1 MDLKKAAKQA
11 YVNSLTQDLTDWD
24 KLELQ
29 LQEIEELT
37 AELQQRSEDLLRLTE
52 AFKKGLDS
60 AE

>member
-1 MDLKKAAKQA
+1 MNLNEAARQA
-11 YVNSLTQDLTDWD
+11 YINSLTQDLTDWD
-24 KLELQ
+24 KLEIQ
-29 LQEIEELT
+29 LQEIEDLT

>member
-1 MDLKKAAKQA
+1 MDLNKAARQA
-11 YVNSLTQDLTDWD
+11 YINSLTQDLTDWD
-24 KLELQ
+24 KLEIQ
-29 LQEIEELT
+29 LQEIEDLT